1 MLERGETLEL
11 FPPPPP
17 PRRLRRRP
25 FPEEF
30 RLTPELRRFAE
41 AGGLDAAHEFAAFR
55 DHYRATGELRA
66 EWPAAFREWC
76 RRSLVF
82 RERRGRR

>member
-1 MLERGETLEL
+1 MLEHGTLEL
-11 FPPPPP
+11 FPTHE
-17 PRRLRRRP
+17 PRARKRRRP

-30 RLTPELRRFAE
+30 RLTPELRHFAE
-41 AGGLDAAHEFAAFR
+41 AGGLDAEQEFAAMR

-66 EWPAAFREWC
+66 DWPATFREWC